1 MARMAHLRF
10 WILPVLLV
18 LASVILVAC
27 GGDDAPKDDGKGKPI
42 TDPARVPSSTP
53 VQNPILYQIRG
64 DAVSTSGGPIGTVTS
79 GTQTPS
85 PSKKYTVKSGD
96 TCDAIARANGVRI
109 EDLLRVNRTI
119 DSGCSNLHEG
129 DVLTI
134 PSTTASPTAGPV
146 LGTGPTPKPSG
157 KTYTVVSGDS
167 CDAIARSYGVK
178 LQDLIA
184 LNKLDASCPLQ
195 IGQVLKIP

>member
-1 MARMAHLRF
+1 MARLSTR
-10 WILPVLLV
+10 ILPAFLV
-18 LASVILVAC
+18 LASLVLVAC
-27 GGDDAPKDDGKGKPI
+27 GGDAAPKDDGKGKPI

-53 VQNPILYQIRG
+53 IQNPMLYQIRG
-64 DAVSTSGGPIGTVTS
+64 DAVSTSGGPVGTVTS

-96 TCDAIARANGVRI
+96 TCDAIARANGVSL
-109 EDLLRVNRTI
+109 EDLLKVNRTI
-119 DSGCSNLHEG
+119 ESGCTNIHAG

-134 PSTTASPTAGPV
+134 PSVLASPTAGPV

-157 KTYTVVSGDS
+157 KEYKVVSGDS

-195 IGQVLKIP
+195 VGQVLKIP